1 MHKRYLPH
9 LMSQLPSGRRAGRKR
24 LPQVPHLISRNQ
36 PKPNAPLQHRFL
48 SDTSQMTFPA
58 KSHLPTL
65 PTPDRSTVRTPN
77 FQPTSSRESEA
88 DLDMFL
94 DKCASLPVKEAV
106 EVFFRFHYNA
116 KETIFWEEIP
126 DLQMLYANGVFLTHN
141 QGLPGFCFFSRSVV
155 RINNPS
161 QHQAYDA
168 QTDSKLCGPQC
179 PVLLVPLWD
188 SRNAIVGIVE
198 VVRPANSTEFN
209 SLDEEYANWFIRKYR
224 LLSRWLVIQSNLD
237 GLTLEILPLMRND
250 QFVVQ
255 VLQKVAAYFSC
266 RMCDVWRLDKPKQQI
281 TRYGG
286 ACEVVDQGMAGIAGD
301 ALAREN
307 TVYCSCNIHHS
318 SYNPDV
324 DGTDEEAVLCVPVK
338 EPNGELV
345 YVVALRGPRNG
356 YFAPNDVHTLK
367 RAAPMILLGLE
378 NSETFQSVDDNFQS
392 SRLER
397 EGLAALLEV
406 VEVLSSQLD
415 TDKLT
420 ETIMEK
426 GRMLTN
432 ADRCSLFLVN
442 EARDRLITSLHQG
455 LANCIDIPINKGI
468 AGKTVTDQKILN
480 IPDVYETE
488 FFDPAIDKESGYRT
502 KSILSVPIYNN
513 RGEVIGVTEMV
524 NKLDNKPFT
533 QWDTNL
539 IQIFNVFCG
548 ISLENAK
555 LYRDSLEMSSQLR
568 SFFDLSFTMS
578 KSQNPQRVINDIMH
592 NARTAISADRAS
604 VFMYDE
610 GRNILTTFVSDGE
623 KIPPTLPMECGI
635 AGLCGQQKCGILE
648 NDPYHN
654 PSFNRAIDQITKY
667 KTESVIAAPV
677 TSTDG
682 KLLGVV
688 EMLNKKNGKFVQK
701 DLQIVSAFSTFAS
714 VVLEN
719 ARLKDLAELGDV
731 EIEMNKW
738 ISETEKKDTKEIP
751 SNLVLTDEQKQK
763 VQSLNFF
770 SVEFKGINHFKELFF
785 LFNHF
790 HLLEKYEVTNEQFF
804 RFIFVIS
811 STYNQVPY
819 HNWTHACDVTEY
831 VSYEVITGG
840 LDKVFTQFE
849 LFGLLTAA
857 VCHDA
862 NHEGL
867 NNVYNVKAETPF
879 GILFKDQSVMEMH
892 HVTVAIPI
900 ITRDDI
906 NLFHALTPDETKKMW
921 NLFIKLILATD
932 MAHHFELVKKAQGL
946 CDEEKWTIED
956 PENRLLALQLLL
968 KVGDISNVS
977 RPFNIADAWCDILN
991 NEFFRQGDLE
1001 KAQGIGL
1008 TSPLNDRE
1016 NSNKP
1021 KSQIGFY
1028 NFICLPL
1035 YGVLA
1040 RIFPPL
1046 QVNADSVKSNLEV
1059 WKSMVPPPPPPEP
1072 SKEEE
1077 KK

>member
-1 MHKRYLPH
+1 MKTNYRSCGTMKNLEQS
-9 LMSQLPSGRRAGRKR
+9 SQQNSIV
-24 LPQVPHLISRNQ
+24 Q
-36 PKPNAPLQHRFL
+36 
-48 SDTSQMTFPA
+48 
-58 KSHLPTL
+58 
-65 PTPDRSTVRTPN
+65 
-77 FQPTSSRESEA
+77 
-88 DLDMFL
+88 
-94 DKCASLPVKEAV
+94 ASI
-106 EVFFRFHYNA
+106 FFRLNIQNIVQTGHYMQY
-116 KETIFWEEIP
+116 T
-126 DLQMLYANGVFLTHN
+126 
-141 QGLPGFCFFSRSVV
+141 
-155 RINNPS
+155 
-161 QHQAYDA
+161 
-168 QTDSKLCGPQC
+168 
-179 PVLLVPLWD
+179 VLK
-188 SRNAIVGIVE
+188 
-198 VVRPANSTEFN
+198 T
-209 SLDEEYANWFIRKYR
+209 
-224 LLSRWLVIQSNLD
+224 
-237 GLTLEILPLMRND
+237 
-250 QFVVQ
+250 
-255 VLQKVAAYFSC
+255 
-266 RMCDVWRLDKPKQQI
+266 
-281 TRYGG
+281 
-286 ACEVVDQGMAGIAGD
+286 
-301 ALAREN
+301 
-307 TVYCSCNIHHS
+307 
-318 SYNPDV
+318 
-324 DGTDEEAVLCVPVK
+324 
-338 EPNGELV
+338 
-345 YVVALRGPRNG
+345 VALFRVKLFN
-356 YFAPNDVHTLK
+356 
-367 RAAPMILLGLE
+367 ME
-378 NSETFQSVDDNFQS
+378 NELQI
-392 SRLER
+392 
-397 EGLAALLEV
+397 
-406 VEVLSSQLD
+406 SQY
-415 TDKLT
+415 LT

-426 GRMLTN
+426 GRSLTN

-468 AGKTVTDQKILN
+468 AGKTVTEQKILN
-480 IPDVYETE
+480 IPDVYETD

-555 LYRDSLEMSSQLR
+555 LYRDSVEMSNQLR
-568 SFFDLSFTMS
+568 SFFDISFTMS
-578 KSQNPQRVINDIMH
+578 KSQNPQRVINNIMH

-604 VFMYDE
+604 IFMYDE
-610 GRNILTTFVSDGE
+610 AKNVLTTFVSDGE
-623 KIPPTLPMECGI
+623 MIPPSLPMESGI
-635 AGLCGQQKCGILE
+635 AGYCGQQKCGIME

-667 KTESVIAAPV
+667 KTESIIATPV
-677 TSTDG
+677 LSTDG

-688 EMLNKKNGKFVQK
+688 EMLNKKTGPFVQK
-701 DLQIVSAFSTFAS
+701 DLQMVTAFSTFAS
-714 VVLEN
+714 VVLET
-719 ARLKDLAELGDV
+719 ARLKDIAELGDV

-751 SNLVLTDEQKQK
+751 ANLVLTDDQKQK

-785 LFNHF
+785 LFNKF
-790 HLLEKYEVTNEQFF
+790 HVLDTYKVSNEQFF

-831 VSYEVITGG
+831 VSYEVITGE

-892 HVTVAIPI
+892 HITVAIPI

-906 NLFHALTPDETKKMW
+906 NLFQALSPEETKKMW

-932 MAHHFELVKKAQGL
+932 MAHHFELVKKAQSL
-946 CDEEKWTIED
+946 CDENQWNIED
-956 PENRLLALQLLL
+956 ADNRVLALQLLL
-968 KVGDISNVS
+968 KVADISNVS
-977 RPFNIADAWCDILN
+977 RPFDIADKWCDILN

-1016 NSNKP
+1016 NANKP

-1059 WKSMVPPPPPPEP
+1059 WKSMVPPPPAEP
-1072 SKEEE
+1072 E